1 MPYEAKKQKCKK
13 EDGSSGTHTIYKK
26 GTSEKVGCTS
36 DPSGYMAKLYS
47 VDESTNKD
55 KQMNISRK
63 ELKEIIKE
71 HLDEGMFDSVSAMN
85 EEQVEVTDVKTLIA
99 LLQTRSGDGA
109 SRTEARL
116 SPREADQA
124 VALLSQLSEGT

>member
-1 MPYEAKKQKCKK
+1 M
-13 EDGSSGTHTIYKK
+13 
-26 GTSEKVGCTS
+26 
-36 DPSGYMAKLYS
+36 KL
-47 VDESTNKD
+47 
-55 KQMNISRK
+55 SRK

-85 EEQVEVTDVKTLIA
+85 EEQVEVTDVKTLMA
-99 LLQTRSGDGA
+99 LLQTRSGAGA

>member
-1 MPYEAKKQKCKK
+1 MK
-13 EDGSSGTHTIYKK
+13 
-26 GTSEKVGCTS
+26 
-36 DPSGYMAKLYS
+36 
-47 VDESTNKD
+47 
-55 KQMNISRK
+55 ISRK
-63 ELKEIIKE
+63 ELKEIIRE

-99 LLQTRSGDGA
+99 LLNVRSGQDEEDLGA

-124 VALLSQLSEGT
+124 VALLRQLSEGT